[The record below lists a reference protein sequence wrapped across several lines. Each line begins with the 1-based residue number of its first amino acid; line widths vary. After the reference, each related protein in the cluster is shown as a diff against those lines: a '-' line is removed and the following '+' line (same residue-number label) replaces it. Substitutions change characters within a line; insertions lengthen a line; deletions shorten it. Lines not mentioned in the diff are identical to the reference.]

1 MYQAFQYQGKNVSY
15 QMTGEGNAVVLL
27 HGFGEDSTI
36 FNHQIDLLKDVC
48 LLIVPDLP
56 GSGLSDFN
64 EQLDSIDA
72 FATCI
77 HALLQNHNIDKCIM
91 LGHSMGGYITLAFAA
106 LFPSY
111 LNKFGLIH
119 STAFADSEEK
129 KIIRQKGIALMN
141 EYGSFA
147 FLKNTIPNLFGEK
160 FKKNHAE
167 KIEALIELSKQFSK
181 EALVQYYNIMI
192 LRKDK
197 TQVLRNSKI
206 PVLFIIGTD
215 DVAIPKDDI
224 LQQTTLPDFSYIHIL
239 QEAGHMGM
247 LEATDQLNKYLLDF
261 IIT

>member
-15 QMTGEGNAVVLL
+15 QITGKGNAVVLL

-36 FNHQIDLLKDVC
+36 FNHQIDFLKDDC
-48 LLIVPDLP
+48 LLIMPDLP

-77 HALLQNHNIDKCIM
+77 HALLQHHKIDKCIM

-129 KIIRQKGIALMN
+129 KIIRQRGITLMN
-141 EYGSFA
+141 EYGSYS

-160 FKKNHAE
+160 FKKNHPE
-167 KIEALIELSKQFSK
+167 KIEYLIELSNQFSK
-181 EALVQYYNIMI
+181 NTLIQYYNIMM
-192 LRKDK
+192 LREDK
-197 TQVLRNSKI
+197 TAVLKSSKI
-206 PVLFIIGTD
+206 PVLFITGTD
-215 DVAIPKDDI
+215 DLAVPIDDI
-224 LQQTTLPDFSYIHIL
+224 LPQTILPEFSYIHIL
-239 QEAGHMGM
+239 QETGHMGM
-247 LEATDQLNKYLLDF
+247 WESTDQFNSYILEF
-261 IIT
+261 INS

>member
-1 MYQAFQYQGKNVSY
+1 
-15 QMTGEGNAVVLL
+15 
-27 HGFGEDSTI
+27 
-36 FNHQIDLLKDVC
+36 
-48 LLIVPDLP
+48 
-56 GSGLSDFN
+56 
-64 EQLDSIDA
+64 
-72 FATCI
+72 
-77 HALLQNHNIDKCIM
+77 
-91 LGHSMGGYITLAFAA
+91 MGGYITLAFAA

-247 LEATDQLNKYLLDF
+247 WEATDQLNKYLLDF

>member
-129 KIIRQKGIALMN
+129 KIIRQKII
-141 EYGSFA
+141 YGQSC
-147 FLKNTIPNLFGEK
+147 
-160 FKKNHAE
+160 
-167 KIEALIELSKQFSK
+167 
-181 EALVQYYNIMI
+181 
-192 LRKDK
+192 
-197 TQVLRNSKI
+197 
-206 PVLFIIGTD
+206 
-215 DVAIPKDDI
+215 
-224 LQQTTLPDFSYIHIL
+224 
-239 QEAGHMGM
+239 
-247 LEATDQLNKYLLDF
+247 
-261 IIT
+261 